1 MSRLRPATLVAVLA
15 LLAVTALVAPG
26 VLAAAPAIRA
36 ATPRAQPCAIAIV
49 GVTLIDGNGGAPL
62 PDATV
67 LVRGGKFTEVGR
79 RADVRVPDCAQRID
93 GTGKYL
99 TPGFVDT
106 NVHNGMPTSAAEYAR
121 YWEKLSDIAIEGAQM
136 HLKYGVT
143 SMRDSYGTLEP
154 LLKARDAIKSGKA
167 IGARMYVAGNII
179 GWGGTFSKTFR
190 GRDPENYYE
199 EWINDQIT
207 QGAGELMPWF
217 GPDSL
222 KVIVNAYID
231 KGVDFVKIG
240 GTTHTHTEPG
250 LVFSERQFKAI
261 VDAVHARGLMA
272 ETHSTTPEG
281 MYIALMSGID
291 LIQHPEVGGVPI
303 TDEVLRLLSEKKP
316 FCSIH
321 GNNHA
326 GRAYQ
331 MALSR
336 GGANRAGGGGASG
349 GANAAPTEL
358 RSWPKPKMTEK
369 MIEDSIRATNSRVM
383 RANAERIV
391 KTSCPITT
399 ATDNQVAQAIE
410 FSRDPNQWG
419 ARQPGVG
426 TLAAIESL
434 VEFGMTP
441 AQAIVAATKNGAQAL
456 PHHMGDSL
464 GTIERGK
471 IADAVL
477 LDADPLADIT
487 NIRKIRMVMKDGAV
501 VDRDRLPIN
510 PIIYKRWEK

>member
-1 MSRLRPATLVAVLA
+1 MLHVRPVVTSVA
-15 LLAVTALVAPG
+15 LLAVAVSTAASQSP
-26 VLAAAPAIRA
+26 
-36 ATPRAQPCAIAIV
+36 AQPCAIAIV
-49 GVTLIDGNGGAPL
+49 GVTVIDGNGGAPL
-62 PDATV
+62 ADGTV
-67 LVRGGKFTEVGR
+67 LVRNGKFEQVGK
-79 RADVRVPDCAQRID
+79 RADVKVPDCARKVD
-93 GTGKYL
+93 GTGKFV

-121 YWEKLSDIAIEGAQM
+121 YWEKLTDIAIEGAQM

-143 SMRDSYGTLEP
+143 SMRDSYGTMMP
-154 LLKARDAIKSGKA
+154 LLAARDAIKSGKVV
-167 IGARMYVAGNII
+167 GARMYVAGNII

-222 KVIVNAYID
+222 RVIVNNYID

-250 LVFSERQFKAI
+250 LIFSERQFKAI
-261 VDAVHARGLMA
+261 VDAVHKRGLMA

-281 MYIALMSGID
+281 LYIALVSGID

-303 TDEVLRLLSEKKP
+303 TDEVLKLLNEKKP

-321 GNNHA
+321 GNNHY

-331 MALSR
+331 ASQAR
-336 GGANRAGGGGASG
+336 AGAANRAGGAGA
-349 GANAAPTEL
+349 GANNEPTEL

-369 MIEDSIRATNSRVM
+369 MIEDSIRATNPRVM
-383 RANAERIV
+383 RANAEKIV
-391 KTSCPITT
+391 KSGCPITT

-419 ARQPGVG
+419 AREPGIG
-426 TLAAIESL
+426 TLASIESL
-434 VEFGMTP
+434 VDFGMTP
-441 AQAIVAATKNGAQAL
+441 AQAIVAGTKNGAKAL
-456 PHHMGDSL
+456 PHRMGDSL

-471 IADAVL
+471 IADAVM
-477 LDADPLADIT
+477 LDADPLQDIK
-487 NIRKIRMVMKDGAV
+487 NIRKIRMVMKDGV
-501 VDRDRLPIN
+501 IIDRDKLPTN
-510 PIIYKRWEK
+510 PIIYKRHQP

>member
-1 MSRLRPATLVAVLA
+1 MSLFNFRGGAFL
-15 LLAVTALVAPG
+15 VTAMWLLPS
-26 VLAAAPAIRA
+26 LLS
-36 ATPRAQPCAIAIV
+36 AQGREPCAVAIV
-49 GVTLIDGNGGAPL
+49 GVTVIDGNGGPAFA
-62 PDATV
+62 DATV
-67 LVRGGKFTEVGR
+67 LSRNGKFVEIGKRV
-79 RADVRVPDCAQRID
+79 DVKVPDCAQKID

-106 NVHNGMPTSAAEYAR
+106 NVHNAMPTSAAEYAR
-121 YWEKLSDIAIEGAQM
+121 YWDRLSDIAIEGAQM

-143 SMRDSYGTLEP
+143 SMRDSYGTMMP
-154 LLKARDAIKSGKA
+154 LIAARDAINSGKA
-167 IGARMYVAGNII
+167 VGARMYIAGNII

-190 GRDPENYYE
+190 GRDPENYFE

-222 KVIVNAYID
+222 RVIVNDYID

-261 VDAVHARGLMA
+261 VDAVHKRGLMA

-303 TDEVLRLLSEKKP
+303 PDEILKLLDEKKP

-331 MALSR
+331 MAQAR
-336 GGANRAGGGGASG
+336 AGAANRTGGAT
-349 GANAAPTEL
+349 ANSEPTEL
-358 RSWPKPKMTEK
+358 RNWPKPKMTEK

-383 RANAERIV
+383 RGNAEKIV

-399 ATDNQVAQAIE
+399 ATDNQVAQPIE
-410 FSRDPNQWG
+410 FSRDPNAWG

-426 TLAAIESL
+426 TLASIESL
-434 VEFGMTP
+434 VDFGMTP
-441 AQAIVAATKNGAQAL
+441 AQAIVAATKNGAKAL
-456 PHHMGDSL
+456 PYNMGDSL
-464 GTIERGK
+464 GTIERGR
-471 IADAVL
+471 IADAVM
-477 LDADPLADIT
+477 LDANPLEDIT
-487 NIRKIRMVMKDGAV
+487 NIRKISLVMKDGNV
-501 VDRDRLPIN
+501 IDRDKLPIN
-510 PIIYKRWEK
+510 PIIYKRAETHGAK

>member
-1 MSRLRPATLVAVLA
+1 MLRVRQVVTSLALVAVA
-15 LLAVTALVAPG
+15 SSK
-26 VLAAAPAIRA
+26 AASQGSGR
-36 ATPRAQPCAIAIV
+36 PCAIAIV
-49 GVTLIDGNGGAPL
+49 GVTVIDGNGGAPL
-62 PDATV
+62 ADATV
-67 LVRGGKFTEVGR
+67 LVRNGKFEQIGK
-79 RADVRVPDCAQRID
+79 RADVKVPDCAQKVD
-93 GTGKYL
+93 GTGKFA

-143 SMRDSYGTLEP
+143 SVRDSYGTMMP
-154 LLKARDAIKSGKA
+154 LLAARDAIKSGKA

-190 GRDPENYYE
+190 GRDPESYYE

-222 KVIVNAYID
+222 RVIVNNYID

-240 GTTHTHTEPG
+240 GTTHTQTEPG

-261 VDAVHARGLMA
+261 VDAVHKRGLMA
-272 ETHSTTPEG
+272 ETHATTPEG
-281 MYIALMSGID
+281 MYIALMSGVD

-303 TDEVLRLLSEKKP
+303 TDEVLKLLDEKKP

-321 GNNHA
+321 GNNHY

-331 MALSR
+331 AAQAR
-336 GGANRAGGGGASG
+336 
-349 GANAAPTEL
+349 ANAAGRTGGAGGAGANNEPTEL

-369 MIEDSIRATNSRVM
+369 MIEDSIRSTNPRVM
-383 RANAERIV
+383 RANAEKIV

-399 ATDNQVAQAIE
+399 ATDNQVAQGVE

-419 ARQPGVG
+419 AREPGVG
-426 TLAAIESL
+426 TLASIESL
-434 VEFGMTP
+434 VDFGMTP
-441 AQAIVAATKNGAQAL
+441 TQAIVAATKNGAKAL
-456 PHHMGDSL
+456 PHRMGDSL

-471 IADAVL
+471 IADVVM
-477 LDADPLADIT
+477 LDADPLQDIK
-487 NIRKIRMVMKDGAV
+487 NIRKIRMVMKDGV
-501 VDRDRLPIN
+501 IIDRDKLPTN
-510 PIIYKRWEK
+510 PIIYKRHQP

>member
-1 MSRLRPATLVAVLA
+1 MLHLRPVVTSLA
-15 LLAVTALVAPG
+15 FV
-26 VLAAAPAIRA
+26 AAALSEA
-36 ATPRAQPCAIAIV
+36 AAQNPAQPCAVAII
-49 GVTLIDGNGGAPL
+49 GVTVIDGNGGAPL
-62 PDATV
+62 ADGTV
-67 LVRGGKFTEVGR
+67 LVRNGKFEQVGK
-79 RADVRVPDCAQRID
+79 RADVKVPDCAQKVD
-93 GTGKYL
+93 GTGKFA

-121 YWEKLSDIAIEGAQM
+121 YWEKLTDIAIEGAQM

-143 SMRDSYGTLEP
+143 SIRDSYGTMMP
-154 LLKARDAIKSGKA
+154 LLAARDAIKSGKA
-167 IGARMYVAGNII
+167 VGARMYVAGNII

-190 GRDPENYYE
+190 GRDPESYYE
-199 EWINDQIT
+199 EWLNDQIT

-222 KVIVNAYID
+222 RVIVNNYID

-240 GTTHTHTEPG
+240 GTVHSQTEPG

-261 VDAVHARGLMA
+261 VDAVHKRGLMA
-272 ETHSTTPEG
+272 ETHATTPEG
-281 MYIALMSGID
+281 MYIALVSGVD

-303 TDEVLRLLSEKKP
+303 TDEVLKLLDEKKP

-321 GNNHA
+321 GNNHY

-331 MALSR
+331 A
-336 GGANRAGGGGASG
+336 AQARASATSGGGGAG
-349 GANAAPTEL
+349 GAEANKEPTEL

-369 MIEDSIRATNSRVM
+369 MIEDSIRATNARVM
-383 RANAERIV
+383 RANAEKIV

-419 ARQPGVG
+419 AREPGIG
-426 TLAAIESL
+426 TLASIESL
-434 VEFGMTP
+434 VDFGMTP
-441 AQAIVAATKNGAQAL
+441 AQAIVAATKNGAKAL
-456 PHHMGDSL
+456 PHRMGDSL

-471 IADAVL
+471 IADVVM
-477 LDADPLADIT
+477 LDANPLQDIK
-487 NIRKIRMVMKDGAV
+487 NIRKIRMVIKDGV
-501 VDRDRLPIN
+501 IIDRDKLPTN
-510 PIIYKRWEK
+510 PIIYKRYQP

>member
-1 MSRLRPATLVAVLA
+1 MHRLRIPAFVAT
-15 LLAVTALVAPG
+15 AVHLSSASLS
-26 VLAAAPAIRA
+26 AAPRP
-36 ATPRAQPCAIAIV
+36 TAQPCAIAIIGATV
-49 GVTLIDGNGGAPL
+49 IDGNGGVPL
-62 PDATV
+62 ADATI
-67 LVRGGKFTEVGR
+67 LVRAGKFAEIGR
-79 RADVRVPDCAQRID
+79 RANVQVPACAQKVD
-93 GTGKYL
+93 GAGKYV

-121 YWEKLSDIAIEGAQM
+121 YWERLSDIAIEGAQM

-143 SMRDSYGTLEP
+143 SIRDSYGTLAP
-154 LLKARDAIKSGKA
+154 LLVARDAIKSGTA

-199 EWINDQIT
+199 EWLNDQIT

-281 MYIALMSGID
+281 MYIALVSGID

-303 TDEVLRLLSEKKP
+303 TNEVLKLLSEKRP

-326 GRAYQ
+326 GRGYQ
-331 MALSR
+331 MALAR
-336 GGANRAGGGGASG
+336 AGANRTGGAS
-349 GANAAPTEL
+349 AASAASNGPTEL
-358 RSWPKPKMTEK
+358 RSWPKPAMTEK
-369 MIEDSIRATNSRVM
+369 MIEDSIRTTNSRVM
-383 RANAERIV
+383 RASAEQIV

-419 ARQPGVG
+419 MRQPGVG
-426 TLAAIESL
+426 TLAAIEAL

-441 AQAIVAATKNGAQAL
+441 SQAIVAGTRTGAQAL

-471 IADAVL
+471 IADMVM

-487 NIRKIRMVMKDGAV
+487 NIRMIRMVMKDGV
-501 VDRDRLPIN
+501 IIDRDKLPLN
-510 PIIYKRWEK
+510 PIIYKRHQP

>member
-1 MSRLRPATLVAVLA
+1 MLSVLAALPAAAMIAALTAPATLLA
-15 LLAVTALVAPG
+15 SAP
-26 VLAAAPAIRA
+26 
-36 ATPRAQPCAIAIV
+36 QPCGIAIV
-49 GVTLIDGNGGAPL
+49 GATVIDGNGGAPL
-62 PDATV
+62 ADATV
-67 LVRGGKFTEVGR
+67 IVRGGKFSEVGK
-79 RADVRVPDCAQRID
+79 RAEVKVPDCAQKVD
-93 GTGKYL
+93 GAGKYL

-106 NVHNGMPTSAAEYAR
+106 NVHNAMPASAAEYAK
-121 YWEKLSDIAIEGAQM
+121 YWDKLSDIAIEGAQM

-143 SMRDSYGTLEP
+143 SMRDSYGTMMP
-154 LLKARDAIKSGKA
+154 LLAARDAIRSGKA

-190 GRDPENYYE
+190 GRDPETYYE
-199 EWINDQIT
+199 EWVNDQIT

-222 KVIVNAYID
+222 RVIVNNYID

-240 GTTHTHTEPG
+240 GTSHTHTDPG

-281 MYIALMSGID
+281 MYIALTSGID

-303 TDEVLRLLSEKKP
+303 PQEILTLLDEKRP

-331 MALSR
+331 MAQSR
-336 GGANRAGGGGASG
+336 GAGANRAGAG
-349 GANAAPTEL
+349 GANNEPTEL
-358 RSWPKPKMTEK
+358 RNWPKPRMTEK

-383 RANAERIV
+383 RGNAEKIV
-391 KTSCPITT
+391 KTRCPITT
-399 ATDNQVAQAIE
+399 ATDNQVTQAIE

-419 ARQPGVG
+419 PRQPGVG
-426 TLAAIESL
+426 TLASIESL
-434 VEFGMTP
+434 VDFGMTP
-441 AQAIVAATKNGAQAL
+441 GQAIVAATKNGARAL
-456 PHHMGDSL
+456 PHRMGEQL

-471 IADAVL
+471 IADLVM
-477 LDADPLADIT
+477 LDADPLADIK
-487 NIRKIRMVMKDGAV
+487 NIRKIRMVMKDGAII
-501 VDRDRLPIN
+501 DRDRLPLN
-510 PIIYKRWEK
+510 PIIYKRAG

>member
-1 MSRLRPATLVAVLA
+1 MLRVRQ
-15 LLAVTALVAPG
+15 AVTSLAFV
-26 VLAAAPAIRA
+26 AAASSKA
-36 ATPRAQPCAIAIV
+36 AAQGSGRPCAIAIV
-49 GVTLIDGNGGAPL
+49 GVTVIDGNGGAPL
-62 PDATV
+62 ADATV
-67 LVRGGKFTEVGR
+67 VVRNGKFEQVGKR
-79 RADVRVPDCAQRID
+79 VDVKVPACAQKVD
-93 GTGKYL
+93 GTGKFA

-143 SMRDSYGTLEP
+143 SIRDSYGTLMP
-154 LLKARDAIKSGKA
+154 LLAARDAIKSGKA
-167 IGARMYVAGNII
+167 VGARMYVAGNII

-190 GRDPENYYE
+190 GRDPESYYE

-222 KVIVNAYID
+222 RVIVNAYID

-240 GTTHTHTEPG
+240 GTAHSQTDPG

-261 VDAVHARGLMA
+261 VDAVHKRGLMA
-272 ETHSTTPEG
+272 ETHSTSPEG
-281 MYIALMSGID
+281 MYIALTAGID

-303 TDEVLRLLSEKKP
+303 TDEVLKLLEEKKP

-321 GNNHA
+321 GNNHY

-331 MALSR
+331 AAQAR
-336 GGANRAGGGGASG
+336 
-349 GANAAPTEL
+349 ANAAARTGGAAGTGANNEPTEL
-358 RSWPKPKMTEK
+358 RDWPKPKMTEK
-369 MIEDSIRATNSRVM
+369 MIEDSIRATNARVM
-383 RANAERIV
+383 RGNAEKIV

-419 ARQPGVG
+419 AREPGNG
-426 TLAAIESL
+426 TLASSESL
-434 VEFGMTP
+434 VDFGMTP
-441 AQAIVAATKNGAQAL
+441 AQAIVAATKNGAKAL
-456 PHHMGDSL
+456 PHRMGDSL
-464 GTIERGK
+464 GTIEPGK
-471 IADAVL
+471 IADVVL
-477 LDADPLADIT
+477 LDADPLQDIK
-487 NIRKIRMVMKDGAV
+487 NIRKIRMVMKDGV
-501 VDRDRLPIN
+501 VIDRDKLPTN
-510 PIIYKRWEK
+510 PIIYKRYHQ

>member
-1 MSRLRPATLVAVLA
+1 MLHLRVVVASAA
-15 LLAVTALVAPG
+15 LLAVSEST
-26 VLAAAPAIRA
+26 PAQQS
-36 ATPRAQPCAIAIV
+36 PAQPCAVAII
-49 GVTLIDGNGGAPL
+49 GVTVIDGNGGAPL
-62 PDATV
+62 ADGTV
-67 LVRGGKFTEVGR
+67 LVRNGKFEQVGK
-79 RADVRVPDCAQRID
+79 RADVKVPDCAQKVD
-93 GTGKYL
+93 GAGKFV

-121 YWEKLSDIAIEGAQM
+121 YWEKLTDIAIEGAQM

-143 SMRDSYGTLEP
+143 SIRDSYGTMMP
-154 LLKARDAIKSGKA
+154 LLAARDAIKSGKA
-167 IGARMYVAGNII
+167 VGARLYVAGNII

-190 GRDPENYYE
+190 GRDPESYYE

-222 KVIVNAYID
+222 RVIVNNYID

-240 GTTHTHTEPG
+240 GTVHSQTEPG

-261 VDAVHARGLMA
+261 VDAVHKRGLMA

-281 MYIALMSGID
+281 MYIALVSGID

-303 TDEVLRLLSEKKP
+303 TAEVLKLLDEKKP

-331 MALSR
+331 A
-336 GGANRAGGGGASG
+336 AQARASTTGGGGAG
-349 GANAAPTEL
+349 GAGANKEPTEL
-358 RSWPKPKMTEK
+358 RNWPKPKMTEK
-369 MIEDSIRATNSRVM
+369 MIEDSIRTTNSRVM
-383 RANAERIV
+383 RANAEKIV
-391 KTSCPITT
+391 KTGCPITT

-419 ARQPGVG
+419 AREPGVG
-426 TLAAIESL
+426 TLASIESL
-434 VEFGMTP
+434 VDFGMTP
-441 AQAIVAATKNGAQAL
+441 GQAIVAATKNGAKAL
-456 PHHMGDSL
+456 PHRMGDSL

-471 IADAVL
+471 IADVVM
-477 LDADPLADIT
+477 LDADPLQDIK
-487 NIRKIRMVMKDGAV
+487 NIRKIRMVMKDGV
-501 VDRDRLPIN
+501 VIDRDKLPTN
-510 PIIYKRWEK
+510 PIIYKRYQP

>member
-1 MSRLRPATLVAVLA
+1 MLRVRPVVASL
-15 LLAVTALVAPG
+15 ALVAMASSN
-26 VLAAAPAIRA
+26 AAGQ
-36 ATPRAQPCAIAIV
+36 AQTRPCAIAIV
-49 GVTLIDGNGGAPL
+49 GVTVIDGNGGAPL
-62 PDATV
+62 SDATV
-67 LVRGGKFTEVGR
+67 LVRNGKFEQVGK
-79 RADVRVPDCAQRID
+79 RADVKVPDCAQRVD
-93 GTGKYL
+93 GTGKFA

-121 YWEKLSDIAIEGAQM
+121 YWEKLTDIAIEGAQ
-136 HLKYGVT
+136 
-143 SMRDSYGTLEP
+143 
-154 LLKARDAIKSGKA
+154 IKSGKA
-167 IGARMYVAGNII
+167 IGARMYVAGNIM

-207 QGAGELMPWF
+207 QGAGALMPWF

-222 KVIVNAYID
+222 RVIVNAYID

-250 LVFSERQFKAI
+250 LTFSERQFKAI
-261 VDAVHARGLMA
+261 VDAVHKRGLMA

-281 MYIALMSGID
+281 MYIALMAGID

-303 TDEVLRLLSEKKP
+303 TDEVLKLLDEKKP

-321 GNNHA
+321 GNNHY

-331 MALSR
+331 ASQAR
-336 GGANRAGGGGASG
+336 AGAAARTGGAGA
-349 GANAAPTEL
+349 GANSEPTEL

-369 MIEDSIRATNSRVM
+369 MIEDSIRSTNPRVM
-383 RANAERIV
+383 RANAEKIV
-391 KTSCPITT
+391 KTGCPITT

-419 ARQPGVG
+419 AREPGVG

-434 VEFGMTP
+434 VDFGMTP
-441 AQAIVAATKNGAQAL
+441 GQAIVAATKNGAKAL
-456 PHHMGDSL
+456 PYRMGDSL

-471 IADAVL
+471 IADVVM
-477 LDADPLADIT
+477 LDADPLQDIK
-487 NIRKIRMVMKDGAV
+487 NIRKIRLVMKDGAII
-501 VDRDRLPIN
+501 DRDKLPTN
-510 PIIYKRWEK
+510 PIIYRRHQP

>member
-1 MSRLRPATLVAVLA
+1 MFIRPRRLPA
-15 LLAVTALVAPG
+15 LLATAAL
-26 VLAAAPAIRA
+26 LSPAWA
-36 ATPRAQPCAIAIV
+36 HATPRPSVQPCAIAII
-49 GVTLIDGNGGAPL
+49 GATLIDGNGGAPL
-62 PDATV
+62 RDATI
-67 LVRGGKFTEVGR
+67 LVRAGKFAETGR
-79 RADVRVPDCAQRID
+79 RADVQVPACAQKVD
-93 GTGKYL
+93 GTGKYV

-143 SMRDSYGTLEP
+143 SIRDSYGTLAP
-154 LLKARDAIKSGKA
+154 LLVARDAIKSGKA

-199 EWINDQIT
+199 EWLNDQIT

-222 KVIVNAYID
+222 KVIVNNYID
-231 KGVDFVKIG
+231 RGVDFVKIG
-240 GTTHTHTEPG
+240 GTVHSQTEPG

-261 VDAVHARGLMA
+261 VEAVHARGLMA

-281 MYIALMSGID
+281 MYIALISGID

-303 TDEVLRLLSEKKP
+303 TAEVLKLLSEKKP

-326 GRAYQ
+326 GRAYR
-331 MALSR
+331 MALAR
-336 GGANRAGGGGASG
+336 GGANRAGGTDSAGS
-349 GANAAPTEL
+349 ANNQPTEL

-369 MIEDSIRATNSRVM
+369 MVEDSIRSTNARVM
-383 RANAERIV
+383 RANAEAIV
-391 KTSCPITT
+391 KTACPITT

-426 TLAAIESL
+426 TLAAIEAL
-434 VEFGMTP
+434 VDFGMTP
-441 AQAIVAATKNGAQAL
+441 SQAIVAGTKNGAKAL

-471 IADAVL
+471 IADVVM
-477 LDADPLADIT
+477 LDADPLADIS
-487 NIRKIRMVMKDGAV
+487 NIRKIRMVMKDGV
-501 VDRDRLPIN
+501 IIDRDKLPLN
-510 PIIYKRWEK
+510 PIIYQRHQP

>member
-1 MSRLRPATLVAVLA
+1 MRHLRPVATSVAFVAVA
-15 LLAVTALVAPG
+15 LSQ
-26 VLAAAPAIRA
+26 AAAQNPV
-36 ATPRAQPCAIAIV
+36 QPCAIAIV
-49 GVTLIDGNGGAPL
+49 GVTVIDGNGGAPL
-62 PDATV
+62 ADGTV
-67 LVRGGKFTEVGR
+67 LVRNGKFEHVGK
-79 RADVRVPDCAQRID
+79 RADVKVPDCAQKVD
-93 GTGKYL
+93 GAAKFV

-121 YWEKLSDIAIEGAQM
+121 YWEKLTEIAIEGAQM

-143 SMRDSYGTLEP
+143 SMRDSYGTMMP
-154 LLKARDAIKSGKA
+154 LLAARDAIRSGKA

-222 KVIVNAYID
+222 RVIVNNYID

-250 LVFSERQFKAI
+250 LIFSERQFKAI
-261 VDAVHARGLMA
+261 VDAVHKRGLMA

-281 MYIALMSGID
+281 MYIALVSGID

-303 TDEVLRLLSEKKP
+303 TDEVLKLLDEKRP

-321 GNNHA
+321 GNNHY

-331 MALSR
+331 A
-336 GGANRAGGGGASG
+336 AQARASTAARTGGGAG
-349 GANAAPTEL
+349 AGANNEPTEL

-369 MIEDSIRATNSRVM
+369 MIEDSIRTTNPRVM
-383 RANAERIV
+383 RANAEKIV
-391 KTSCPITT
+391 KSGCPITT

-419 ARQPGVG
+419 AREPGVG

-434 VEFGMTP
+434 VDFGMTP
-441 AQAIVAATKNGAQAL
+441 AQAIVAATKNGAKAL
-456 PHHMGDSL
+456 PHRMGDSL

-471 IADAVL
+471 IADVVM
-477 LDADPLADIT
+477 LDADPLQDIK
-487 NIRKIRMVMKDGAV
+487 NIRKIRMVMKDGV
-501 VDRDRLPIN
+501 IIDRDRLPTN
-510 PIIYKRWEK
+510 PIIYKRHQP